1 MTKDKDSQ
9 VARVANSRIVSA
21 HRGNELPHLES
32 LNHHR
37 IYALFFFLFLPQPVR
52 TEEPL
57 SQPTH
62 RGENAPAFPSLSA
75 VGKVPGDSA
84 ESPSTL
90 EFPIFRS
97 ERLQRKATATKHSRF
112 TPVRFALFVG
122 RKCSSG
128 ESDVFPV
135 LCLVFLSWLTGTD
148 ELPCLRPLC
157 DRPLILCPSS
167 SSKYGGYA
175 KI

>member
-1 MTKDKDSQ
+1 MNYPIWNPSII
-9 VARVANSRIVSA
+9 VAFTRFS
-21 HRGNELPHLES
+21 
-32 LNHHR
+32 
-37 IYALFFFLFLPQPVR
+37 FFFFLPQPVR

-62 RGENAPAFPSLSA
+62 RGEKCTCAFPLFLLW
-75 VGKVPGDSA
+75 GKSP
-84 ESPSTL
+84 ETPQSPSPTL
-90 EFPIFRS
+90 EFQIFRS
-97 ERLQRKATATKHSRF
+97 ERLQRKATASKHSRF

-122 RKCSSG
+122 RKCGSG

-148 ELPCLRPLC
+148 GLSCLRPLC
-157 DRPLILCPSS
+157 DCPLILIPFVCSQG
-167 SSKYGGYA
+167 YGGYA